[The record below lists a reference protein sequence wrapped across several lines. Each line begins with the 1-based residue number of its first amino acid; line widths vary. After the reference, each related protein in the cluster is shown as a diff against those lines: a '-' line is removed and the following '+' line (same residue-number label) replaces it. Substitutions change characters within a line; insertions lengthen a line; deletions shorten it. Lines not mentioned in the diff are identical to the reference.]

1 MSTLQVPSGAPPS
14 GAPWGAPAENPSPTA
29 DEGGDGHSAYLEAL
43 KEMGGHPT
51 MKLDLTQI
59 EQVADALGGPHRKF
73 AAIHVAGTNGK
84 GSVCAKIAACLMAKG
99 LRVGVFSSPH
109 LLSLRERFVID
120 GSPVSEAQFAESH
133 KRVVEAAKAVGV
145 NLTFFEC
152 CTLIAFDIFAS
163 TQVEWGVVETGLGG
177 RLDATNILK
186 DTKCCVITSIGWDH
200 TEVLGDSLEDIAAEK
215 AGIFKPNARVVL
227 GESSACK
234 RRGALTLK

>member
-1 MSTLQVPSGAPPS
+1 MSTLQVPSGTPPS
-14 GAPWGAPAENPSPTA
+14 AAPWGAPAENPSPTA

-43 KEMGGHPT
+43 KEMGAHPP
-51 MKLDLTQI
+51 MKLGLAQI

-73 AAIHVAGTNGK
+73 AAIHVAG
-84 GSVCAKIAACLMAKG
+84 

-120 GSPVSEAQFAESH
+120 GQPVSEAQFAESH
-133 KRVVEAAKAVGV
+133 KRVTEASKA
-145 NLTFFEC
+145 C

-186 DTKCCVITSIGWDH
+186 DTKCCVITSIGQH
-200 TEVLGDSLEDIAAEK
+200 HQQQQQQQQQQQ
-215 AGIFKPNARVVL
+215 
-227 GESSACK
+227 
-234 RRGALTLK
+234 